1 MGMMEIAKFCGSG
14 PKVKTIL
21 LKKLKLDYR
30 GNHKFCYKIPIVKS
44 LQPFS
49 LSHKNKTKQKKETPK
64 KNYFIKRRLIRVY
77 IPKICKIINT
87 ALLGCSWSP
96 K

>member
-49 LSHKNKTKQKKETPK
+49 LSQKQNKTKKRDPQKKLFYK
-64 KNYFIKRRLIRVY
+64 
-77 IPKICKIINT
+77 
-87 ALLGCSWSP
+87 A
-96 K
+96 